1 MISLF
6 NQRWFFI
13 PLLKSLRV
21 EVCRIVVVASQQSFQ
36 IDNSYACGGNYLVLR
51 TSRKSQ
57 FLVDQVHL
65 FYDEWLIEEEEKTK
79 QKHMVV

>member
-1 MISLF
+1 M
-6 NQRWFFI
+6 
-13 PLLKSLRV
+13 PV
-21 EVCRIVVVASQQSFQ
+21 
-36 IDNSYACGGNYLVLR
+36 GGNYLVLR